1 MRKENL
7 EMSSDVMRQETYL
20 PGDDGPLIRDIVNFL
35 EAIRT
40 AGDGSTMTHL
50 VIDDSSGR
58 RIAVPKEIFDA
69 LTQVAEAMANGL
81 AVTVCPQTQTL
92 TTQQAAELLGVSRP
106 TVIRLLDTG
115 ALPFERIGTHR
126 KLLLRDV
133 IAFRERRRM
142 QQYEALAA
150 LEPLGEDED
159 LDVII
164 TRLRDARRK
173 AAEQRQSV

>member
-1 MRKENL
+1 M
-7 EMSSDVMRQETYL
+7 
-20 PGDDGPLIRDIVNFL
+20 
-35 EAIRT
+35 
-40 AGDGSTMTHL
+40 
-50 VIDDSSGR
+50 
-58 RIAVPKEIFDA
+58 
-69 LTQVAEAMANGL
+69 
-81 AVTVCPQTQTL
+81 
-92 TTQQAAELLGVSRP
+92 
-106 TVIRLLDTG
+106 IRLLDTG